1 MNNKNWSITTDYI
14 QYAKKRQNIR
24 IKMLCFLMALVYL
37 FYYHPV
43 YVLSKGYGFNTK
55 STISEYQKPV

>member
-1 MNNKNWSITTDYI
+1 
-14 QYAKKRQNIR
+14 
-24 IKMLCFLMALVYL
+24 MLCFLTALVYL

-55 STISEYQKPV
+55 STISKHQKPV